1 MIQQILNGN
10 NAQKPEPQPSEPKP
24 QKLDAQVL
32 QGFTEYIMSRRRADA
47 EAVFAAQSQL
57 KSANNQLIEDL
68 CQQIEQ
74 QIAHWQQVVVS
85 LRKTLQP

>member
-10 NAQKPEPQPSEPKP
+10 SNAQKPEPHPSEAKAQKP
-24 QKLDAQVL
+24 DAQVL

-47 EAVFAAQSQL
+47 DALFSAQSHL
-57 KSANNQLIEDL
+57 KSANTQLIEDI

-74 QIAHWQQVVVS
+74 QITQWQSVVTQ
-85 LRKTLQP
+85 LRKILQ